1 MELAWATANMLDRIT
16 DKTLRITDEF
26 KDVVERAVRLLM
38 FAYVFQVWTIED
50 EAEFAKTIEDAD
62 ILASGGELKS
72 LS

>member
-1 MELAWATANMLDRIT
+1 
-16 DKTLRITDEF
+16 LRITHEF

-50 EAEFAKTIEDAD
+50 EAEYAKTIEDAD